1 MTPGVKR
8 GLGILLIIGPI
19 IGLVIL
25 LAAYAITGF
34 VVSGISEAESNA
46 EYVYDEQENA
56 YVSEVVNEDGSTTRL
71 TTSNPD
77 VSLASTIGSLINLVL
92 SILGV
97 LLVIGV
103 IIGIPLGIYF
113 LATASDNTKTKKKKS
128 S

>member
-34 VVSGISEAESNA
+34 VVSGISEAESDA

-77 VSLASTIGSLINLVL
+77 VSLASTVGSLINLVL

-113 LATASDNTKTKKKKS
+113 MATASDNAKTKKKKS